1 MHRAVIAS
9 VQRMAKRDLYEVL
22 GVARDASEADIKKAY
37 RRLAM
42 KHHPDR
48 NPDPAS
54 EAAFKEAKEAYEVLS
69 DAQKRAVYDQHG
81 HAGLDAA
88 AHGGRGG
95 PGFNPGDA
103 FGDIFGDVFGDI
115 FGGGRRGRSTVFR
128 GADLR
133 YELSLTL
140 EQAVFGDTVNL
151 TLPTLVGCETCS
163 GSGAKPG
170 TRKVT
175 CKTCDGAGQVRMAQG
190 FFSVQQTCPACRG
203 TGQQI
208 EHPCSSCQG
217 RGRVQKNKTLAVKVP
232 AGVDNGDRI
241 RLTGEGEAGQ
251 NGGPNGDLYVEIRTQ
266 PHDIFERAGADL
278 YCSIPINFAVAALGG
293 TVQVPTLGGE
303 VALKIPPET
312 QSGRVFRLRGK
323 GVRPVRGSG
332 PGDLFCRVEVE
343 TPVNLTSEQKKL
355 LEAFN
360 EALVAGGDRHRPRN
374 RSWVDGVRRF
384 FEKMAP

>member
-1 MHRAVIAS
+1 
-9 VQRMAKRDLYEVL
+9 MAKRDYYEVL
-22 GVARDASEADIKKAY
+22 GVSRDASEADIKKAY

-48 NPDPAS
+48 NPDDPKA
-54 EAAFKEAKEAYEVLS
+54 EVAFKEAKEAYEVLS
-69 DAQKRAVYDQHG
+69 EKDKRAVYDQHG
-81 HAGLDAA
+81 HAGVEAA
-88 AHGGRGG
+88 AGGGRGG

-140 EQAVFGDTVNL
+140 EQAVFGDTINL
-151 TLPTLVGCETCS
+151 TLPTLVNCETCS
-163 GSGAKPG
+163 GSGSKPG
-170 TRKVT
+170 TKPVT
-175 CKTCDGAGQVRMAQG
+175 CKTCEGAGQVRMAQG
-190 FFSVQQTCPACRG
+190 FFSIQQTCPTCRG
-203 TGQQI
+203 SGQQI
-208 EHPCSSCQG
+208 EQPCGVCQG
-217 RGRVQKNKTLAVKVP
+217 RGRVQKSKTLAVKVP

-251 NGGPNGDLYVEIRTQ
+251 NGGPPGDLYVEIRIQ
-266 PHDIFERAGADL
+266 PHDIFERDGADL
-278 YCSIPINFAVAALGG
+278 SCGIPVNFAVAALGG
-293 TVQVPTLGGE
+293 SVQVPTLDGE
-303 VALKIPPET
+303 VTLKIPAET

-343 TPVNLTSEQKKL
+343 TPVNLTAEQKRL

-374 RSWVDGVRRF
+374 RSWLDGVRRF
-384 FEKMAP
+384 FEKMSP